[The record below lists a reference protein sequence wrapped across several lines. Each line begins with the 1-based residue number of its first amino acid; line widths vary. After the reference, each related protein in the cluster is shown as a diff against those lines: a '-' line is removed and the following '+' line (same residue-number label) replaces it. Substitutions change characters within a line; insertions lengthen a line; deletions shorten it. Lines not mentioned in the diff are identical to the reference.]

1 MNGFSW
7 PLQQA
12 LVAALVAD
20 PAIATLANGQVFDEP
35 PRDTGHTVPVVL
47 LGEETVTPWATAT
60 ETGAEHRVEIAV
72 VGQAQGFS
80 VLKPLADA
88 VCGVVLGLLA
98 INGGRIVNAA
108 FLSARTRRDAVRQV
122 RRIDMSFRIVIEGDA
137 TLAGE

>member
-20 PAIATLANGQVFDEP
+20 PTIAALANGQVFDEP
-35 PRDTGHTVPVVL
+35 PRDTGDAVPIVL

-60 ETGAEHRVEIAV
+60 ESGAEHRVEIAV
-72 VGQAQGFS
+72 VGQAHGFS

-88 VCGVVLGLLA
+88 VCGAVLGLA
-98 INGGRIVNAA
+98 AVDGGRIVNAA
-108 FLSARTRRDAVRQV
+108 FLSARTRRDALRQM
-122 RRIDMSFRIVIEGDA
+122 RRIDMSFRIVIEDDA
-137 TLAGE
+137 TVAGE